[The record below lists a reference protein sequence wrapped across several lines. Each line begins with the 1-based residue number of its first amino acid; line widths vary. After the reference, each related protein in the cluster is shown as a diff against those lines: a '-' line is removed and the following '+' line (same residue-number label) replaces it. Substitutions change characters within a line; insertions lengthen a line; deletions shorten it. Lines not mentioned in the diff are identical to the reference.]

1 MVVTEMPKMTMK
13 GATALYR
20 LQRVT
25 HTAQRLQRATHTAQR
40 LRAATM
46 AQGR

>member
-1 MVVTEMPKMTMK
+1 MTMK
-13 GATALYR
+13 GATALYP
-20 LQRVT
+20 
-25 HTAQRLQRATHTAQR
+25 LQRATHTAQR